1 MSVKLRSSEWL
12 GGDDEWSVASRSCL
26 RSEGFSSEVFKNR
39 PVIGICNTWSELANC
54 NAHLKPIAEA
64 VKRGVWAAGGFPLEF
79 GTMSL
84 GEPLMKPTTMMFR
97 NLLAMDVEETIRA
110 NPIDGVVLLT
120 SCDKTTPAAIMGA
133 ASVDVP
139 TIVVTGGP
147 QRAGHF
153 RGKPVG
159 SGTDLW
165 KYWDERRSG
174 KMSDKEWSE
183 FENSIVRSG
192 GHCGVMGTAST
203 MSSIVEALGMGLPGC
218 AAIPAVDSARL
229 VLAEESGRR
238 ILQMVK
244 EDLRI
249 SKVMTPKAFANAIRV
264 DMAIGGSTN
273 AIIHL
278 VAMAGR
284 LGYHLPLTAFD
295 EFSRTT
301 PVLANIRPNGTFMM
315 EDFFYAGGVQAVMKN
330 LGNLLHLDA
339 LAVTGRPIG
348 EPLKQAAVHLP
359 EVIRTRDNPIYP
371 EGGTVALF
379 GNLAPDGA
387 IIKQSAASGI
397 LLKHRG
403 RAVVFSSYA
412 EYMARYNDM
421 DLDVRPN
428 DILVLQDTGP
438 KGFPG
443 MPEYGKLPLPLKL
456 IKHGVTDMVRISDAR
471 MSGTGFGTVVL
482 HVSPE
487 SRVGGPL
494 AVVRT
499 GDQIELDVPRR
510 SLELLIS
517 DDELKSRLQAWKP
530 PQQHYTRGYGKLY
543 EERVLQAHEG
553 CDFDFLVDKE
563 KKEMIFSFGPVAE
576 QAAPELAAG
585 GIAPIESPRP
595 AAVQTHTD
603 D

>member
-1 MSVKLRSSEWL
+1 VAGKLRSAGWF
-12 GGDDEWSVASRSCL
+12 GGEDEWTIASRACL

-39 PVIGICNTWSELANC
+39 PVIGVCNTWSELANC

-79 GTMSL
+79 PTISL

-97 NLLAMDVEETIRA
+97 NLMSMDVEESIRA

-120 SCDKTTPAAIMGA
+120 SCDKTTPAALMGA
-133 ASVDVP
+133 SSVDLP

-165 KYWDERRSG
+165 KYWDERRKG
-174 KMSDKEWSE
+174 KMSDEEWSE

-218 AAIPAVDSARL
+218 ATIPAVDSGRL

-238 ILQMVK
+238 IVQMVK
-244 EDLRI
+244 EDLNL
-249 SKVMTPKAFANAIRV
+249 SKIMTPQAFANAIRV

-273 AIIHL
+273 AIIHF

-284 LGYHLPLTAFD
+284 LGYHLPLMAFD

-301 PVLANIRPNGTFMM
+301 PVLANIRPNGQYMM

-330 LGNLLHLDA
+330 LGDLIHHDVLT
-339 LAVTGRPIG
+339 VTGKPIG
-348 EPLKQAAVHLP
+348 ESIKKAAVHIP
-359 EVIRTRDNPIYP
+359 DVIRTCDNPIFS
-371 EGGTVALF
+371 EGGTVVLF

-387 IIKQSAASGI
+387 IIKQSAASGL

-403 RAVVFSSYA
+403 RAVVFPSYA
-412 EYMARYNDM
+412 DYLERYNDLN
-421 DLDVRPN
+421 LDVRPN
-428 DILVLQDTGP
+428 DILVLQGTGP

-456 IKHGVTDMVRISDAR
+456 INHGVTDMVRISDAR

-482 HVSPE
+482 HVTPE

-499 GDQIELDVPRR
+499 GDQIELDVERR
-510 SLELLIS
+510 NLELLIS
-517 DDELKSRLQAWKP
+517 DDELKARLKAWKP
-530 PQQHYTRGYGKLY
+530 PAAHFTRGYGKLY
-543 EERVLQAHEG
+543 EEHVLQANEG

-563 KKEMIFSFGPVAE
+563 KKLMNISFGSAQEKPV
-576 QAAPELAAG
+576 PEHASGVEL
-585 GIAPIESPRP
+585 P
-595 AAVQTHTD
+595 H
-603 D
+603 

>member
-1 MSVKLRSSEWL
+1 VSKKLRSSEWL
-12 GGDDEWSVASRSCL
+12 GGEDEWSVAGRSCL

-39 PVIGICNTWSELANC
+39 PVIGVCNTWSELANC
-54 NAHLKPIAEA
+54 NAHLKPLAEA

-79 GTMSL
+79 GTISL

-97 NLLAMDVEETIRA
+97 NLLAMDVEETLRA

-120 SCDKTTPAAIMGA
+120 SCDKTTPASIMGA
-133 ASVDVP
+133 ASVDIP

-174 KMSDKEWSE
+174 KMSDKEWAE

-218 AAIPAVDSARL
+218 AAIPAVDSGRL
-229 VLAEESGRR
+229 VLAENSGRR
-238 ILQMVK
+238 IVQMVK

-249 SKVMTPKAFANAIRV
+249 SQIMTPMAFANAIRV

-273 AIIHL
+273 AIIHF

-301 PVLANIRPNGTFMM
+301 PVLANIRPNGEYMM
-315 EDFFYAGGVQAVMKN
+315 EDFFHAGGVQGVMKN
-330 LGNLLHLDA
+330 LSDLLHLDA
-339 LAVTGRPIG
+339 ITVTGKSIG
-348 EPLKQAAVHLP
+348 EPLREAAVHLP
-359 EVIRTRDNPIYP
+359 DVIRPRDNPIYP

-387 IIKQSAASGI
+387 IIKQSAASTS

-403 RAVVFSSYA
+403 RAVVFASYSD
-412 EYMARYNDM
+412 YMARYNDL
-421 DLDVRPN
+421 DLDVN
-428 DILVLQDTGP
+428 ADDVLVLQGTGP
-438 KGFPG
+438 EGYPG
-443 MPEYGKLPLPLKL
+443 MPEYGKMPMPLKL
-456 IKHGVTDMVRISDAR
+456 INQGVQDMVRISDAR

-487 SRVGGPL
+487 SRAGGPL
-494 AVVRT
+494 AVVKT
-499 GDQIELDVPRR
+499 GDQIELDVARR
-510 SLELLIS
+510 SLELLVS
-517 DDELKSRLQAWKP
+517 DEELKSRLQAWKAP
-530 PQQHYTRGYGKLY
+530 KRHYTRGYGKLY
-543 EERVLQAHEG
+543 EEHVLQANQG
-553 CDFDFLVDKE
+553 CDFDFLVDDE
-563 KKEMIFSFGPVAE
+563 KKEMVFSFGESAADRQPESVA
-576 QAAPELAAG
+576 
-585 GIAPIESPRP
+585 RR
-595 AAVQTHTD
+595 
-603 D
+603 

>member
-1 MSVKLRSSEWL
+1 MSGKLRSSEWF
-12 GGDDEWSVASRSCL
+12 GGEDEWTVASRGCL

-39 PVIGICNTWSELANC
+39 PVIGVCNTWSELANC

-79 GTMSL
+79 PTISL

-97 NLLAMDVEETIRA
+97 NLMAMDVEETIRA
-110 NPIDGVVLLT
+110 NPLDGVVLLT
-120 SCDKTTPAAIMGA
+120 SCDKTTPAAVMGA
-133 ASVDVP
+133 SSVDLP

-165 KYWDERRSG
+165 KYWDDRRTG
-174 KMSDKEWSE
+174 KMSDEDWAE

-218 AAIPAVDSARL
+218 ATIPAVDSGRL

-238 ILQMVK
+238 IVQMVR
-244 EDLRI
+244 EDLRL
-249 SKVMTPKAFANAIRV
+249 SKIMTPKAFANAIRV

-273 AIIHL
+273 AIIHF

-295 EFSRTT
+295 EFSRNT
-301 PVLANIRPNGTFMM
+301 PVLANIRPNGQYMM
-315 EDFFYAGGVQAVMKN
+315 EDFFHAGGVQAVMKN
-330 LGNLLHLDA
+330 LGELIHLDA
-339 LAVTGRPIG
+339 LTVTGNAIG
-348 EPLKQAAVHLP
+348 ESIKKAGVHLP
-359 EVIRTRDNPIYP
+359 DVIRSRENPIYA

-387 IIKQSAASGI
+387 IIKQSAASGL

-403 RAVVFSSYA
+403 RAVVFASYA
-412 EYMARYNDM
+412 EYMERYNDLN
-421 DLDVRPN
+421 LDVRPN
-428 DILVLQDTGP
+428 DILVLQSTGP
-438 KGFPG
+438 KGYPG
-443 MPEYGKLPLPLKL
+443 MPEYGKLPLPLRL
-456 IKHGVTDMVRISDAR
+456 INHGVTDMVRISDAR

-482 HVSPE
+482 HISPE
-487 SRVGGPL
+487 SRAGGPL
-494 AVVRT
+494 AVVKT

-517 DDELKSRLQAWKP
+517 DDELKTRLKAWKEP
-530 PQQHYTRGYGKLY
+530 KPHFTRGYGKLY
-543 EERVLQAHEG
+543 EEHVLQAHEG
-553 CDFDFLVDKE
+553 CDFDFLVEKE
-563 KKEMIFSFGPVAE
+563 KKEMIFSFGSADE
-576 QAAPELAAG
+576 QREAAPHPLGLAPARVGDGEL
-585 GIAPIESPRP
+585 
-595 AAVQTHTD
+595 
-603 D
+603 